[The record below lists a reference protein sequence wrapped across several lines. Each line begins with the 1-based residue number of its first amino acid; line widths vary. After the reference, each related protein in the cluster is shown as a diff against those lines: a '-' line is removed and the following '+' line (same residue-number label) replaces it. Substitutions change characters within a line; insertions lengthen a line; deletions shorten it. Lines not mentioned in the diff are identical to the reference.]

1 MPFVRLLRS
10 HVDELA
16 AAVAAAEPS
25 RPAKRRRPPAAI
37 STAVGLASGA
47 VDEVLQQVARE
58 WSPAGESERAAAFRP
73 LVRRV
78 EALLA
83 GGASRRRDCHSAAL
97 STPLC
102 LCQVFQ

>member
-37 STAVGLASGA
+37 STASGA